1 MLLKRKIKSGGKR
14 LYNCHTIYNPT
25 MQNNISSQPN
35 PVVTSYLK
43 HFQIALMNLNLFLQ
57 EEKPI
62 KRRRKF
68 NRQLNKSS

>member
-1 MLLKRKIKSGGKR
+1 
-14 LYNCHTIYNPT
+14 

-43 HFQIALMNLNLFLQ
+43 HFQIALMNFNLFQQ
-57 EEKPI
+57 EEKPL

-68 NRQLNKSS
+68 TRQLNKNS